1 MTYASRLLTVS
12 AANFQSIKFTRETK
26 RRLRSH
32 MQIRIA
38 GTHNRNQEQSTD
50 LQHDAAAALADLD
63 IAHAQGAGVMTTCT
77 NPNSFAADRDAAGT
91 REKNSCFLIL
101 IQLQVS
107 LA

>member
-12 AANFQSIKFTRETK
+12 AAHFQSIKFTRETK

-38 GTHNRNQEQSTD
+38 GTHNGNQEQSTD
-50 LQHDAAAALADLD
+50 LQHDAALADLD